1 MHNKLTR
8 SYITFCLFCLVS
20 CLLPPGG
27 FTVFEEYRGF
37 MNSTQKRER
46 DENDIGHHRRCLFC
60 LSMFQLNASRARE
73 NV

>member
-20 CLLPPGG
+20 CLLSPGG

-37 MNSTQKRER
+37 MNSTQKRA
-46 DENDIGHHRRCLFC
+46 G
-60 LSMFQLNASRARE
+60 
-73 NV
+73 

>member
-27 FTVFEEYRGF
+27 FTAFEEYRSF
-37 MNSTQKRER
+37 YEQHTK
-46 DENDIGHHRRCLFC
+46 
-60 LSMFQLNASRARE
+60 ARGMRTTLAITGDACFVSPCF
-73 NV
+73 N